1 MYKVEILKK
10 LINLNQSKNEKIHK
24 LEQMRAMD
32 NNILIDVI
40 LAKSS
45 PIGVDTL
52 EDFIEIKKIMKYKS

>member
-40 LAKSS
+40 LANSS